1 MNSNVSSTKHSEKW
15 AHLHQAWV
23 VKDLVIGR
31 VRTAK
36 EAVAAGIQLHALK
49 AALPHGEF
57 SDRANALGIAAR
69 TAQRYMAIARRFH
82 MATEAF
88 FEAISSASKLSEL
101 LPLEKAQALA
111 QGKPVG
117 TLTLE
122 GIAGMTAK
130 ELRQAIQR
138 HRYETCFVP
147 PKPAEHRATVRLN
160 VQEERML
167 RRYRK
172 CKPEA
177 QEALLHMAGLL
188 EPST

>member
-1 MNSNVSSTKHSEKW
+1 MRSNVSSTTHTEKW
-15 AHLHQAWV
+15 AHLHQAWM
-23 VKDLVIGR
+23 VKGLVIGR

-36 EAVAAGIQLHALK
+36 ETVAAGIQLHALK

-88 FEAISSASKLSEL
+88 FEAIGSASKLFEL
-101 LPLEKAQALA
+101 LTLDEAQALA
-111 QGKPVG
+111 QGRPVG
-117 TLTLE
+117 TITLE
-122 GIAGMTAK
+122 AIAGMTVK
-130 ELRQAIQR
+130 ELRQAIQQ
-138 HRYETCFVP
+138 HKSETGFVP
-147 PKPAEHRATVRLN
+147 PKPVEQRTTVRLN